1 MLSLAILGG
10 ALIREHRW
18 VVLVAV
24 PAKAMVNED
33 GKTFVNMLVP
43 DETDDFP
50 KDIIC
55 WDCNERFG
63 EVFGTYCSTL
73 DEQEGFDGNEW
84 ERIL

>member
-1 MLSLAILGG
+1 M
-10 ALIREHRW
+10 
-18 VVLVAV
+18 
-24 PAKAMVNED
+24 MNED

-63 EVFGTYCSTL
+63 DVFGTYCLASE
-73 DEQEGFDGNEW
+73 EQDGFDGNEW